1 MAKQKG
7 IVKLEGSIGD
17 LSFYKTS
24 DGFLA
29 REKVVIDKSRI
40 KNDPAFQRT
49 RENGSEFGRAG
60 RAGKVLRTA
69 FKLLLQN
76 AADKKVVSRLMK
88 ELIKVLQTDP
98 INARGERTVTK
109 GDQSLL
115 KGFDFNVNSQLS
127 SALFAPYNTAIDR
140 VGGAVTVSLPA
151 FIPGQTITG
160 PQGATDV
167 RIVSGAAAID
177 FESGVSEGTVIR
189 SEDIPLNNDELGA
202 IELAH
207 ELPANS
213 EGSLFLVLGLEFSQ
227 VVNGV
232 RYPLK
237 SGGYNPLTIIAIDQ
251 PAGIAED

>member
-29 REKVVIDKSRI
+29 REKVGIDKNRI

-69 FKLLLQN
+69 FKMLLQN
-76 AADKKVVSRLMK
+76 SSDKKVVSRLMT

-98 INARGERTVTK
+98 VNARGERTVTL

-115 KGFDFNVNSQLS
+115 TGFDFNINSQLS
-127 SALFAPYNTAIDR
+127 TALFAPYSMSIERAT
-140 VGGAVTVSLPA
+140 GAVTVNLSA
-151 FIPGQTITG
+151 FVPGQTIVG

-167 RIVSGAAAID
+167 KIVSGAAAVD
-177 FESGVSEGTVIR
+177 FEQGISQGFVIK
-189 SEDIPLNNDELGA
+189 SEDIPLNNEEHAA
-202 IELAH
+202 IDLVH
-207 ELPANS
+207 ELPENS
-213 EGSLFLVLGLEFSQ
+213 GGSLFLVLGLEFSQ
-227 VVNGV
+227 IVNGV

-237 SGGYNPLTIIAIDQ
+237 SGGYNPLTIVAIDQ
-251 PAGIAED
+251 PEAIQEN